1 MATNGNMPF
10 RIASSRCDLR
20 PRHLRLISTVD
31 SRNRFC
37 IEHEDAV
44 ARGEAAALSEVCY
57 DRCPIAT
64 D

>member
-31 SRNRFC
+31 CQDRSC

-44 ARGEAAALSEVCY
+44 GRGQAAALSEVCD

>member
-1 MATNGNMPF
+1 MATNGKMPF
-10 RIASSRCDLR
+10 RIASSRCDSR
-20 PRHLRLISTVD
+20 PRHLRLTSTVD
-31 SRNRFC
+31 SRNRFS

-44 ARGEAAALSEVCY
+44 TRGQAAALSEGCD